1 MRYKAMSRSIFVVIV
16 VVVLV
21 AFGLNVIIITCANV
35 THFSRM
41 TEDIISYAYEMAKEA
56 RSSLGFGSEENA
68 AANRT
73 ASETGVN
80 EAENEDSIKR
90 LVYDDT
96 VAAVEGSAYW
106 VDEQTGIV
114 AIDPTELGGTVTAP
128 HQITIEG
135 IGFGYMDYNSF
146 VLVPHDDVPSLVLI
160 FGKGS
165 VQSNLYMDDDARE
178 LLYATDSKVE
188 IIGMASMRVDKS
200 DIKRLK
206 NMALYVIEVKDNRG
220 RTNLENALE
229 SELATGKKVVY
240 PLISGG
246 RSRIEGSS
254 VTVKEYKDLG
264 FFDIRSINDFLLWLN
279 LKFSMNLNN
288 REKKILQKGILATL
302 EETVAKAGNAQASVS
317 LPLR

>member
-1 MRYKAMSRSIFVVIV
+1 MRYKAMSRSIFVVIIT
-16 VVVLV
+16 VVLV

-35 THFSRM
+35 IYFSRM
-41 TEDIISYAYEMAKEA
+41 TEDIISSAYEMAKEA

-73 ASETGVN
+73 ASEAGIN
-80 EAENEDSIKR
+80 ESGSEESTKR
-90 LVYDDT
+90 LVYDDS

-114 AIDPTELGGTVTAP
+114 AIDPTELGGTVTAL
-128 HQITIEG
+128 HQISIES
-135 IGFGYMDYNSF
+135 IGFGYTDYNSF
-146 VLVPHDDVPSLVLI
+146 VLVPHDSVPSIVLI
-160 FGKGS
+160 FSKGS

-178 LLYATDSKVE
+178 LLYAEDSRIE
-188 IIGMASMRVDKS
+188 IIGMASMKVDKS
-200 DIKRLK
+200 DIKKLE

-220 RTNLENALE
+220 RMNLKNALE

-240 PLISGG
+240 PLISGS
-246 RSRIEGSS
+246 RSKIKGSS
-254 VTVKEYKDLG
+254 VTVKEYKNIG

-288 REKKILQKGILATL
+288 KEKKILQEGILATL

-317 LPLR
+317 LPPR

>member
-1 MRYKAMSRSIFVVIV
+1 MGYKAMSRSIFVVII

-35 THFSRM
+35 TYFSRM

-56 RSSLGFGSEENA
+56 RSSLGFGSGENA
-68 AANRT
+68 AADRT
-73 ASETGVN
+73 ASEAGIN
-80 EAENEDSIKR
+80 EPGSEESTKR
-90 LVYDDT
+90 LVYDDS

-114 AIDPTELGGTVTAP
+114 AIDPTELGGTVTAL
-128 HQITIEG
+128 HQISIES

-146 VLVPHDDVPSLVLI
+146 VLVPHDGVPSMVMI

-178 LLYATDSKVE
+178 LLYAEDSRIE
-188 IIGMASMRVDKS
+188 IVGMASMRVDKS
-200 DIKRLK
+200 DIKKLE

-240 PLISGG
+240 PLISGSG
-246 RSRIEGSS
+246 SKIEGSS
-254 VTVKEYKDLG
+254 VTVKEYKNIV

-279 LKFSMNLNN
+279 LKFGMNLNN
-288 REKKILQKGILATL
+288 KEKKILQKGILATL
-302 EETVAKAGNAQASVS
+302 EEAVAEAGNAQASVS
-317 LPLR
+317 LPPR

>member
-1 MRYKAMSRSIFVVIV
+1 MRYKAMSRSIFVVII

-35 THFSRM
+35 TYFSRM
-41 TEDIISYAYEMAKEA
+41 TEDIISSAYEMAKEA
-56 RSSLGFGSEENA
+56 RSSLGFGYGENA
-68 AANRT
+68 ADRT
-73 ASETGVN
+73 ASETGIN
-80 EAENEDSIKR
+80 EPGSEESTKR
-90 LVYDDT
+90 LVYDDS
-96 VAAVEGSAYW
+96 VAAVEGSAYR

-128 HQITIEG
+128 HQISIES

-146 VLVPHDDVPSLVLI
+146 VLVPHDGVPSMVLI
-160 FGKGS
+160 FSKGS

-178 LLYATDSKVE
+178 LLYAEDSRIE
-188 IIGMASMRVDKS
+188 IVGMASMRVDKS
-200 DIKRLK
+200 DIKKLE
-206 NMALYVIEVKDNRG
+206 NMALYVIEVKDNIG

-240 PLISGG
+240 PLISGS
-246 RSRIEGSS
+246 RSKIEGSS
-254 VTVKEYKDLG
+254 VTVKEYKNIG

-288 REKKILQKGILATL
+288 KEKKILQKGILATL
-302 EETVAKAGNAQASVS
+302 EETVAEAGNAQASAS
-317 LPLR
+317 LPLC

>member
-1 MRYKAMSRSIFVVIV
+1 MRYKAMSRSIFVVIIT
-16 VVVLV
+16 VVLV

-41 TEDIISYAYEMAKEA
+41 TEDIISSAYEMAKEA
-56 RSSLGFGSEENA
+56 RSSLGFGFEENTA
-68 AANRT
+68 DRT
-73 ASETGVN
+73 ASETGIN
-80 EAENEDSIKR
+80 EPGSEESTKR
-90 LVYDDT
+90 LVYDDS

-128 HQITIEG
+128 HQISIES

-146 VLVPHDDVPSLVLI
+146 VLVPHDGVPSIVLI
-160 FGKGS
+160 FSKGS

-178 LLYATDSKVE
+178 LLYAEDSRIE
-188 IIGMASMRVDKS
+188 IIGMASMKVDKS
-200 DIKRLK
+200 DIKKLE

-220 RTNLENALE
+220 RMNLKNALE

-240 PLISGG
+240 PLISGS
-246 RSRIEGSS
+246 RSKIKGSS
-254 VTVKEYKDLG
+254 VTVKEYKNIG

-288 REKKILQKGILATL
+288 KEKKILQKGILATL